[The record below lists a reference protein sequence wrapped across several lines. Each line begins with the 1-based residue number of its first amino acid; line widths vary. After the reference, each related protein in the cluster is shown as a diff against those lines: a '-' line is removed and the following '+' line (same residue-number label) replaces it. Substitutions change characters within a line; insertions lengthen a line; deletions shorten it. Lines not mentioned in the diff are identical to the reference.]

1 MRKISFFEAY
11 IDRPDTINVY
21 MSELH
26 YQGISTFFY
35 LMDNQDE
42 TTMVDIVNTSVG
54 VDHYH
59 YYQCRMSKPLA
70 FGRTYRLC
78 DSHGRSTPLRYGL
91 VIKSDDFNQR
101 FTTDRTLG
109 ASVNGGTT
117 TFTVWSPVSSS
128 VSLFLFDPGSPRRPI
143 PVIRSWWMSVN

>member
-42 TTMVDIVNTSVG
+42 KNLGEEHVLTPKVVDVDIEKEMKTSCG
-54 VDHYH
+54 
-59 YYQCRMSKPLA
+59 
-70 FGRTYRLC
+70 T
-78 DSHGRSTPLRYGL
+78 LR
-91 VIKSDDFNQR
+91 N
-101 FTTDRTLG
+101 
-109 ASVNGGTT
+109 A
-117 TFTVWSPVSSS
+117 
-128 VSLFLFDPGSPRRPI
+128 
-143 PVIRSWWMSVN
+143 